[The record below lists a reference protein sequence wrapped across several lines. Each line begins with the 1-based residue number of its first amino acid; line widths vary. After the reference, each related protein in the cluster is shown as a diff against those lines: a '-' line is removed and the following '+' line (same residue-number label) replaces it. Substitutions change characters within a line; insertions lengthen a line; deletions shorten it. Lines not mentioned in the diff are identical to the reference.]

1 MILRGS
7 FVWRLPLFSFNI
19 PPKALSSWRI
29 SDLYSLLIAES
40 LPLFLFEA
48 PFFSTDN
55 RIIKFF
61 HSLIIGLSRRGN
73 GIIFP

>member
-1 MILRGS
+1 MILREV

-19 PPKALSSWRI
+19 PTKALSSWRI

-48 PFFSTDN
+48 PFSPP
-55 RIIKFF
+55 
-61 HSLIIGLSRRGN
+61 IIGLSN
-73 GIIFP
+73 FFTA

>member
-48 PFFSTDN
+48 PFSPP
-55 RIIKFF
+55 
-61 HSLIIGLSRRGN
+61 IIGLSN
-73 GIIFP
+73 FFTA

>member
-7 FVWRLPLFSFNI
+7 LRMEASSFFHLIFS
-19 PPKALSSWRI
+19 PKALSSWRI

-48 PFFSTDN
+48 PFSPPIIGLSNFSQLDN
-55 RIIKFF
+55 RII
-61 HSLIIGLSRRGN
+61 SAL
-73 GIIFP
+73 